1 MPLTTRTAVP
11 ADYDRVAEVT
21 RASFLA
27 GPYGHVHANPDRER
41 FELDVAARAAW
52 GAVLVAVDTSKNDG
66 DQIVGAT
73 SLLRASTPKAR
84 LAVEGDAEIRLL
96 AVDPGSQGSGIGEA
110 LVRASIAEARS
121 WGVERVVLD
130 TGSLNERAQRL
141 YLRAGF
147 QRTNVQ
153 LPEDPRIDSFTYSYD
168 LADSTGTVV
177 RLIRPSEFAAVGQ
190 LTVDAYS
197 SHYDLPPSY
206 VAELADVAS
215 RARDHEV
222 WVLEDRSTGRIVAT
236 VATPRPGS
244 FISNLGRPGELDF
257 RLLAVAP
264 DASGNGYGAT
274 LTRHVIGLATERGLS
289 RVVMNSGD
297 MMLPAHALY
306 AKLGFYRIPERDL
319 EFTVDGRTV
328 VILTFGYDV

>member
-1 MPLTTRTAVP
+1 MPISTRTAVP
-11 ADYDRVAEVT
+11 ADYDRIAEVT

-27 GPYGHVHANPDRER
+27 GPYGHIHSNPERER

-52 GAVLVAVDTSKNDG
+52 GAVLVALDG
-66 DQIVGAT
+66 DRIVGAT
-73 SLLRASTPKAR
+73 SLLRAGTPKAR

-96 AVDPGSQGSGIGEA
+96 AVDPDAQGSGIGEA
-110 LVRASIAEARS
+110 LVRASIAEAKA
-121 WGVERVVLD
+121 WGARRVVLD
-130 TGSLNERAQRL
+130 TGSRNERAQRL

-147 QRTNVQ
+147 QRTNATIPDEPQ
-153 LPEDPRIDSFTYSYD
+153 IDSFTYSYD
-168 LADSTGTVV
+168 LADEAGTVI
-177 RLIRPSEFAAVGQ
+177 RLIRPQEFAAVGQ

-206 VAELADVAS
+206 LAELADVAG

-222 WVLEDRSTGRIVAT
+222 WVLEDRSTGRIAAT
-236 VATPRPGS
+236 VATPRPGT
-244 FISNLGRPGELDF
+244 FISELGREGELDF

-264 DASGNGYGAT
+264 DASGHGYGAA
-274 LTRHVIGLATERGLS
+274 LTRHVIGLAVERGLT

-328 VILTFGYDV
+328 AILTFGYDV

>member
-1 MPLTTRTAVP
+1 MPLTTRTALP

-27 GPYGHVHANPDRER
+27 GPYGHIHANPERER

-52 GAVLVAVDTSKNDG
+52 GAVIVALDG
-66 DQIVGAT
+66 DVIVGAT

-84 LAVEGDAEIRLL
+84 LAVEGEAEIRLL
-96 AVDPGSQGSGIGEA
+96 AVDPGAQGSGIGEA
-110 LVRASIAEARS
+110 LVRASIAEAKA
-121 WGVERVVLD
+121 WGVRRVVLD

-147 QRTNVQ
+147 QRT
-153 LPEDPRIDSFTYSYD
+153 PATFEGESITSFAYAYD
-168 LADSTGTVV
+168 LDDSAGTVI
-177 RLIRPSEFAAVGQ
+177 RLIRPSEFEAVGQ

-206 VAELADVAS
+206 LAELADVAT

-222 WVLEDRSTGRIVAT
+222 WVLEDRTAGRIVAT

-244 FISNLGRPGELDF
+244 FISDLGQPGELDF

-264 DASGNGYGAT
+264 DAAGHGYGAQ
-274 LTRHVIGLATERGLS
+274 LTRHVIGLAVERGLT

-306 AKLGFYRIPERDL
+306 TKLGFSRIPERDL
-319 EFTVDGRTV
+319 VIGVDGHEV
-328 VILTFGYDV
+328 VIYTFGYDV